1 MKTKLFFK
9 YFPYLVI
16 AILLY
21 IINIGKSNI
30 DNNNIETKIDSTYTP
45 IKIDSIITK
54 FDTIKNI
61 EPKVK
66 DSIVYKINPYNEEL
80 LKKYEEATNK
90 LELYKKAI
98 KEHEYEEVFEDSIQK
113 ITVYSKTRGKL
124 LKQSVNTTL
133 KERNIPNYTKTI
145 TNTIIKQDNSK
156 IFIGIDANIPTKV
169 GQTFVLTPS
178 IMYKSPNH
186 NIFKVGF
193 DNEGIKGGFYINL
206 W

>member
-16 AILLY
+16 VILIY
-21 IINIGKSNI
+21 IININKSNI
-30 DNNNIETKIDSTYTP
+30 DNDNIETKIDSTYTP

-61 EPKVK
+61 KPIIK
-66 DSIVYKINPYNEEL
+66 DSIIYKINPYNKEL

-124 LKQSVNTTL
+124 LKQTVNTTL

-156 IFIGIDANIPTKV
+156 VFIGLDANIPTKV

-178 IMYKSPNH
+178 IMYKSPNQ
-186 NIFKVGF
+186 NIFKIGF
-193 DNEGIKGGFYINL
+193 DKEGIKGGFYINL